1 MIVNIEKAEEIVN
14 YGGAKKHLITQKKLL
29 HQVIDQ
35 VHQRRT
41 MIHNYLTTV
50 NIISQHC
57 NRKKNSLEQL
67 IHHLDGRG
75 QALDQGLQK
84 ISHQQKELERR
95 QIHLEQEL
103 QFARAI
109 AEKSREKKL
118 RCEQHYHAVVSV
130 PLLSAQSKKRYL
142 KARDNNA
149 EAEQQVSEK
158 REALEKCRAHLK
170 LMSRTVSAQYFE
182 QDQLYTQRRGSVDT
196 IMTSTQQLAYLKQG
210 CEFWTG
216 FDSYQAQVVL
226 ESAIYLSDLENQPN
240 KKKINNSLL
249 DIHQVWTKTFKLACF
264 EYGDRE
270 IYGDTRWNPNVLEVN
285 FDCDMCQTSQTG
297 WPKVVRDCEL
307 ACELCYSTIT
317 EEERCPSKPIKD
329 VNSDSKVSVSAEQHY
344 HPSSRKMKKLM
355 SNFFHHHSSKV
366 DPNIM

>member
-14 YGGAKKHLITQKKLL
+14 YGGAKKHLITQKRML

-35 VHQRRT
+35 VNQRRT
-41 MIHNYLTTV
+41 MIHNFLTTV

-57 NRKKNSLEQL
+57 NRKKNSLEEL

-75 QALDQGLQK
+75 QVLDQGLQK
-84 ISHQQKELERR
+84 INHQQKELERR

-103 QFARAI
+103 QFARAV

-118 RCEQHYHAVVSV
+118 RCEQNYHAVVSV

-142 KARDNNA
+142 KARDSNA

-210 CEFWTG
+210 YEFWLG

-240 KKKINNSLL
+240 KKKIGNSLL

-270 IYGDTRWNPNVLEVN
+270 IYGLTRWNPDVLEIN
-285 FDCDMCQTSQTG
+285 FDCDMCQTPQRG
-297 WPKVVRDCEL
+297 WPKVVRGHEL
-307 ACELCYSTIT
+307 ACELCYSTT
-317 EEERCPSKPIKD
+317 TKEEQYSIKPKEND
-329 VNSDSKVSVSAEQHY
+329 NNGSKVSVSKEQNCL
-344 HPSSRKMKKLM
+344 PSSCKMKKLM
-355 SNFFHHHSSKV
+355 TNFFHHHSSKV